1 VERRAGGGS
10 RPGDIEFHGR
20 RTVAVQGRTQIDWL
34 WFTYVR
40 VAVLRELEAEHTER
54 EAAANI
60 GVEYSTVRGHVED
73 LKSKLGVSA
82 VKDLR
87 WWWRGH
93 REAWLAW
100 CAKQG
105 GIDWRDAG

>member
-1 VERRAGGGS
+1 M
-10 RPGDIEFHGR
+10 
-20 RTVAVQGRTQIDWL
+20 AVQSNERIDWA
-34 WFTYVR
+34 WFTYAR
-40 VAVLRELEAEHTER
+40 VAVLREIEAERTEK

-73 LKSKLGVSA
+73 LKARLGLGS
-82 VKDLR
+82 VKEIR

-100 CAKQG
+100 CAKQ
-105 GIDWRDAG
+105 AGLG